1 LTTALLGESAT
12 RATTEAQRSRQ
23 EIWQANRVLRAMR
36 KILVLSPC
44 DIFPPVHGSS
54 TAIYHTLQFLSE
66 TNQVSAL
73 LCYLYSQRG
82 QPDLPNPNLEIRYC
96 RETPLDRLGYK
107 GLFFNPFYYQAAWRA
122 ALEFQPD
129 IIQAELLWTAPVA
142 LWLRQRIRHSARFA
156 HRRVPVVLMQE
167 NVEYQKF
174 IRFGMTSPFLRI
186 IKWLE
191 GWACRSADR
200 VVALSEVD
208 RDFMIDLY
216 QVPLE
221 QFSLIP
227 HGVDPALFDYRPQ
240 GARAARQTLGLAPD
254 VPILTF
260 VGKLDYAPN
269 IRAVEHIANR
279 IAPAVWGHYPAAKF
293 VIIGQGAGA
302 LTNVQQDG
310 IIFTGFVDARAHPE
324 SGEGHTTEPNLS
336 DFLSAS
342 DVVLVPLDSGSG
354 TRLKIVEAASNARP
368 VVSTRI
374 GAEGQSFVDGEEILL
389 TEEVDDS
396 FVEATLQLL
405 ANPELG
411 RRLARAA
418 REKVLAEYSWRAQVR
433 KMEQVY
439 EELDA

>member
-1 LTTALLGESAT
+1 
-12 RATTEAQRSRQ
+12 
-23 EIWQANRVLRAMR
+23 MR

-54 TAIYHTLQFLSE
+54 TAVYHTLQFLSE
-66 TNQVSAL
+66 TNRLSAL

-82 QPDLPNPNLEIRYC
+82 LPDLHNPNLEIHYC

-107 GLFFNPFYYQAAWRA
+107 GLFLNPLYYQAAWRA

-129 IIQAELLWTAPVA
+129 IIQAELLWTAPAA
-142 LWLRQRIRHSARFA
+142 LWLRRRISHSTRFA
-156 HRRVPVVLMQE
+156 KRRVPVVLMQE

-174 IRFGMTSPFLRI
+174 VRFGMTSPFLKI

-208 RDFMIDLY
+208 RSFMIDLY
-216 QVPLE
+216 GVPFE
-221 QFSLIP
+221 RFALIP
-227 HGVDPALFDYRPQ
+227 HGVDPALFDYRPE
-240 GARAARQTLGLAPD
+240 GAAAARQKLGLAPD
-254 VPILTF
+254 VPILSF

-269 IRAVEHIANR
+269 VRAVEYITHR
-279 IAPAVWGHYPAAKF
+279 IAPAVWQHHPGAKF

-302 LTNVQQDG
+302 FANNHDDG
-310 IIFTGFVDARAHPE
+310 ILLTGFVDARA
-324 SGEGHTTEPNLS
+324 GVRPNLS
-336 DFLSAS
+336 DYLSAS

-368 VVSTRI
+368 VVSTQI

-389 TEEVDDS
+389 TEGVDDA
-396 FVEATLQLL
+396 FLAATLRLL
-405 ANPELG
+405 ADPQLG
-411 RRLARAA
+411 ERLGRAA
-418 REKVLAEYSWRAQVR
+418 REKVLAQYSWQAQIH
-433 KMEQVY
+433 KMEQLY
-439 EELDA
+439 EELGA